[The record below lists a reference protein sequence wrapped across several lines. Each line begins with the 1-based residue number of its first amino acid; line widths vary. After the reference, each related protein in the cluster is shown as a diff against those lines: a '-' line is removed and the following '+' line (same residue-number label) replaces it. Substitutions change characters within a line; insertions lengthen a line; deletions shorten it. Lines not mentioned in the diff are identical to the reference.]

1 MSGNS
6 PVIILIKE
14 VMRLKQQYIEMGNRI
29 QLRRKEL
36 RIKQSELAEKLDIS
50 NNHISSIENGRE
62 KPSLDILLR
71 ICEELK
77 VTPDFLLLG
86 NMHAN
91 NIPQDIVD
99 GLRLCSDEDIEFMRK
114 IIEIMIIRNK
124 NNWNDKH
131 FI

>member
-1 MSGNS
+1 M
-6 PVIILIKE
+6 IQIKE
-14 VMRLKQQYIEMGNRI
+14 VMSLKRQYIEMGNRI
-29 QLRRKEL
+29 KLRRKEL

-62 KPSLDILLR
+62 KPSLEILLG

-91 NIPQDIVD
+91 NIPQDIID
-99 GLRLCSDEDIEFMRK
+99 GLRLCNEEDIELMRK
-114 IIEIMIIRNK
+114 IVEIMINRNQ
-124 NNWNDKH
+124 NNWNEKN
-131 FI
+131 FV

>member
-1 MSGNS
+1 M
-6 PVIILIKE
+6 IQIKE
-14 VMRLKQQYIEMGNRI
+14 VMSLKRQYIEMGNRI
-29 QLRRKEL
+29 KLRRKEL

-62 KPSLDILLR
+62 KPSLEILLG

-91 NIPQDIVD
+91 NIPQDIID
-99 GLRLCSDEDIEFMRK
+99 GLRLCNEEDIEFMRK
-114 IIEIMIIRNK
+114 IVEIMINRNQ
-124 NNWNDKH
+124 NNWNEKN
-131 FI
+131 FV